1 MLDTELSP
9 TNSEEAIVG
18 REGIMLKTEVRQDT
32 RTPEEME
39 SAFRYMARENS

>member
-18 REGIMLKTEVRQDT
+18 REGIMLKTE
-32 RTPEEME
+32 
-39 SAFRYMARENS
+39 SAFRYMTREDP